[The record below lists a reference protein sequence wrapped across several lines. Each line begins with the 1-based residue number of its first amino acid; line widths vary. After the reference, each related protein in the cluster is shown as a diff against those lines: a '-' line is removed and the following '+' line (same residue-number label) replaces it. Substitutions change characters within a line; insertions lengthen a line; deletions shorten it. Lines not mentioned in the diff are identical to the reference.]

1 MTRAILHKIRRHQQV
16 KLCNRWV

>member
-1 MTRAILHKIRRHQQV
+1 MTRAILHKIRHHQQV